1 MKKILWTVALCLALI
16 PAKAQQTPDARKIL
30 DETASLFTSKG
41 GVKATFKADNFTEGN
56 VQGSATGTMC
66 IQGNKFQMTTPDM
79 ITWYNGETQWIY
91 LMRNEEVN
99 VSTPSGD
106 ELQLTNPTVLLRQ
119 YKKGFAVQYKGTST
133 TRQAKSAYDITLTP
147 KKKSD
152 IQQVDLQIEKVSH
165 IPAAIT
171 ITDKNGATV
180 SIHISK
186 WETGK
191 NQADS
196 FFSFNESD
204 YPDAEV
210 IDLR

>member
-1 MKKILWTVALCLALI
+1 MKKILWTVALCLSLI

-56 VQGSATGTMC
+56 LQGSATGTMC

-79 ITWYNGETQWIY
+79 ITWYNGETQWVY

-99 VSTPSGD
+99 VSIPSGD
-106 ELQLTNPTVLLRQ
+106 ELQLTNPAVLLRQ
-119 YKKGFAVQYKGTST
+119 YKKGFAAQYKGTST

-210 IDLR
+210 IDL